1 MLLYKYAKEKAKN
14 TQRKSIKIVCKGKA
28 NPKGRVEV
36 LDVKK
41 VNEEP

>member
-1 MLLYKYAKEKAKN
+1 MQRKRQKN

-36 LDVKK
+36 LDAKK